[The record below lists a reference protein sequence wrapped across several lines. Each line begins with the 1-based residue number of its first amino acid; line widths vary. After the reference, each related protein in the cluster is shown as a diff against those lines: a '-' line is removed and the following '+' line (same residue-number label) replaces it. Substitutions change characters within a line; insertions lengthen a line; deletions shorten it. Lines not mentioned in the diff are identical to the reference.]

1 MNRSWQATLRERGVA
16 WVETA
21 SPTAQAQGLAETVA
35 TALRDALASR
45 GEARL
50 ALSGGRS
57 PVPVLQALAC
67 QVLDCTLTLY
77 GKNDAGFYFLAN
89 GSVKDSDDIKVGGG
103 ETLDYSV
110 VTMDKVNEWIF
121 QPGLPSDAP
130 NPTSDAFDK
139 VDTATASWL
148 KGD

>member
-21 SPTAQAQGLAETVA
+21 SPAAQAQAVAETVA

-57 PVPVLQALAC
+57 PVPFLQALAC
-67 QVLDCTLTLY
+67 QVLDWEQVKLTLVDERWVSSDQPESNERLLRCHLQPVFDRLHWLPLY
-77 GKNDAGFYFLAN
+77 QGAGPAQDA
-89 GSVKDSDDIKVGGG
+89 
-103 ETLDYSV
+103 
-110 VTMDKVNEWIF
+110 
-121 QPGLPSDAP
+121 
-130 NPTSDAFDK
+130 
-139 VDTATASWL
+139 ATASAALLEWQPL
-148 KGD
+148 DVVLNASRSASS